1 MEREPSESIVRE
13 MITHLK
19 YLSME
24 ASCYGFD
31 KARALHSSILT
42 DMEDG
47 LYGWL
52 QKEKVSDA
60 RKNFVMLS
68 GNISQE
74 SVKNINNY
82 FSKSNVSSNRK
93 FEFKK
98 APQGELTA
106 LSCYNYNLGKCRQAA
121 DHESG
126 NLLWRHICTKCLQ
139 EGHVERSCARQ
150 KVLN

>member
-13 MITHLK
+13 MVTHLK

-24 ASCYGFD
+24 ASCHGFD

-60 RKNFVMLS
+60 RKNFVMPS
-68 GNISQE
+68 GNCSQE
-74 SVKNINNY
+74 SVKILTVTLV
-82 FSKSNVSSNRK
+82 KVMLVQTGSSNLKGRHK
-93 FEFKK
+93 VSLQPSHVTITISGSAGRRQTMRQVIYSGDIFAQSVYRRAMWSE
-98 APQGELTA
+98 AV
-106 LSCYNYNLGKCRQAA
+106 CGKRF
-121 DHESG
+121 
-126 NLLWRHICTKCLQ
+126 
-139 EGHVERSCARQ
+139 
-150 KVLN
+150 

>member
-1 MEREPSESIVRE
+1 
-13 MITHLK
+13 
-19 YLSME
+19 ME
-24 ASCYGFD
+24 ASWYGYD
-31 KARALHSSILT
+31 KARALHSSNLT

-60 RKNFVMLS
+60 RKKFCYMPS

-74 SVKNINNY
+74 SVKNINNN

-106 LSCYNYNLGKCRQAA
+106 LPCYNYNLGKCRQAA

-126 NLLWRHICTKCLQ
+126 NLLWRHICTKCVQ